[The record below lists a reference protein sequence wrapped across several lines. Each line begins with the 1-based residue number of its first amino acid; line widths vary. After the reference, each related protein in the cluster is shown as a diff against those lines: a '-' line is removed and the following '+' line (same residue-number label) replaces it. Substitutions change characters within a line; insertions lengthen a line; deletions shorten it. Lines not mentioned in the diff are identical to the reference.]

1 MTPMKKQKILVTC
14 NMETQFHNFVIPI
27 SNFIGTRHA
36 IEGEGK
42 IFDVF
47 TQAVVEPD
55 ENVIENPWLKSRSRR
70 NPDMT
75 ALVLDKHLHVFQH
88 NGMNEEVFSIRFGSV
103 IDEFE
108 W

>member
-1 MTPMKKQKILVTC
+1 MTLKKKPKILVKQT
-14 NMETQFHNFVIPI
+14 F
-27 SNFIGTRHA
+27 SNSSFYFCDINLNCLGTRHA

-55 ENVIENPWLKSRSRR
+55 ENVIENPWMKSRSRK

-88 NGMNEEVFSIRFGSV
+88 NEMNEDVFSIQFGSV